1 MFYFHRQA
9 EAELLCLQCLILPC
23 INSLFSLS
31 CCLGPRSYPVLKKI
45 MLFMLLFLLL
55 SSVGYGEFH
64 ICLCLYL
71 LESMGW
77 HHPESSIILDLIF
90 QHVILSADF
99 CLTLCNLWE
108 RKEENGG
115 RETFLMHSY
124 FFLFLYKKN
133 ELLVRRICGFFHD
146 IWADKLSWKILIR
159 KTATRKNWEIFPP
172 LLLFLFS
179 GKHSTQAVTC
189 PKQNEIKLFIGTDL
203 ESSESKI
210 LPLLQ
215 IST

>member
-1 MFYFHRQA
+1 MNQVYLLWLLSNINCSIYIWYDIIMPIPQYEVGVLISFHWSSHHMFYFHRQA

-71 LESMGW
+71 LENMRW
-77 HHPESSIILDLIF
+77 HHPERSIIVDLIF

-99 CLTLCNLWE
+99 CLKLCNRWE
-108 RKEENGG
+108 RKKENGG
-115 RETFLMHSY
+115 RETF
-124 FFLFLYKKN
+124 F
-133 ELLVRRICGFFHD
+133 
-146 IWADKLSWKILIR
+146 
-159 KTATRKNWEIFPP
+159 
-172 LLLFLFS
+172 
-179 GKHSTQAVTC
+179 
-189 PKQNEIKLFIGTDL
+189 
-203 ESSESKI
+203 
-210 LPLLQ
+210 
-215 IST
+215 